1 MLTRKANKRH
11 DEEMNEV
18 KDKLIRN
25 KLKQA
30 TPSKKKSVRVEG
42 KEKEKEEALI
52 KEKVTNDKKKEK
64 ALAIGEKSKA
74 SNRKQLSTTINKLDK
89 KNFGE

>member
-1 MLTRKANKRH
+1 
-11 DEEMNEV
+11 
-18 KDKLIRN
+18 
-25 KLKQA
+25 
-30 TPSKKKSVRVEG
+30 VEG

-64 ALAIGEKSKA
+64 ALAIEKKSKA

-89 KNFGE
+89 KS